1 MAVYRDRGIV
11 LRTYKLGEADRIVVL
26 LTRGHGKV
34 RAVAKGVRKT
44 RSKFGARL
52 EPTSSVHL
60 QLYEGR
66 ELDIVTQVETAERF
80 SRLRDDLDRLSRAV
94 ALLEAVDHL
103 ALEREA
109 DHRLHDMLAG
119 ALRALDQRDSPLI
132 VAAFYWKLLAHT
144 GLEPLLDQCVGCGA
158 TDDLVA
164 FDVTDGGVR
173 CRACR
178 RGTPVSA
185 EGLALL
191 RRILGGQLGAALN
204 EETSAATG
212 EVEGLA
218 VRSLEQHIERRIRSM
233 TLIS

>member
-1 MAVYRDRGIV
+1 MAIYRDQAIV

-26 LTRGHGKV
+26 MTRGHGKV

-44 RSKFGARL
+44 HSKFGARL

-66 ELDIVTQVETAERF
+66 ELDIVTQAETAERF
-80 SRLRDDLDRLSRAV
+80 AHLRDDLDRLSRAV

-103 ALEREA
+103 ALEREP

-119 ALRALDQRDSPLI
+119 ALRALDQRDSGLI

-144 GLEPLLDQCVGCGA
+144 GLEPMLDECVGCGS
-158 TDDLVA
+158 TVDLVA

-173 CRACR
+173 CRSCR
-178 RGTPVSA
+178 RGTPVSG
-185 EGLALL
+185 EALDL
-191 RRILGGQLGAALN
+191 LGRILGGQLGAALN
-204 EETSAATG
+204 EKTSPATG

-218 VRSLEQHIERRIRSM
+218 VRSLEQHVERRIRSM